1 MPNVTIRNRQA
12 RNVSDVGRGFC
23 VGFEGR
29 EARKA
34 RLFMILLAFD
44 SGWYYLETVGFQQ
57 LRGIV

>member
-1 MPNVTIRNRQA
+1 MPNVTILNHQA

-23 VGFEGR
+23 VGFEGKK
-29 EARKA
+29 ARRA

-57 LRGIV
+57 PREIV

>member
-1 MPNVTIRNRQA
+1 MPNVAIVYHQERS
-12 RNVSDVGRGFC
+12 VSDVGRGFC
-23 VGFEGR
+23 VGFEGKK
-29 EARKA
+29 ARRA